1 MKVQKLLITC
11 LIFLFSFTCY
21 AQDLVKFSC
30 KQHEGSTVYLG
41 QKGKIQKNAF
51 TFRGIEFLFT
61 YDLMELDKKGPS
73 TATVQWLNV
82 NQRTEK
88 PMLVNYSTVEKW
100 LTFINP
106 MPAVTRMYTIFLGN
120 PTLTISEHQT
130 FIIGGVLP
138 GKLSGEARSLVAK
151 CKKM

>member
-1 MKVQKLLITC
+1 MKKILII
-11 LIFLFSFTCY
+11 LFIFLYSSIVN
-21 AQDLVKFSC
+21 AQNLIKFSC
-30 KQHEGSTVYLG
+30 KKHEGNTIYLG
-41 QKGKIQKNAF
+41 QKGNIQKNEF

-73 TATVQWLNV
+73 SATIQWLNV

-88 PMLVNYSTVEKW
+88 PLLVNYSTVEKW
-100 LTFINP
+100 MTFINP

-138 GKLSGEARSLVAK
+138 GELSGEARSLVAK
-151 CKKM
+151 CKKL